1 MFIDLTILVDSHSK
15 VCFKED
21 LKIAENRWSIFF
33 ELSVKKENG
42 VAEEMK
48 RQISAP
54 VSMQMFNAI
63 VKANNRMVP
72 LLTPCYVL
80 GKEESNVIFYMKSKA
95 VCWYAGVTLEGKTL
109 CLS

>member
-1 MFIDLTILVDSHSK
+1 MFIDLLILVDSHSK
-15 VCFKED
+15 VSFKED
-21 LKIAENRWSIFF
+21 LKIAENRWSSFF

-48 RQISAP
+48 RQLSARRP

-72 LLTPCYVL
+72 LLTQC
-80 GKEESNVIFYMKSKA
+80 
-95 VCWYAGVTLEGKTL
+95 
-109 CLS
+109 